1 MLNVLEDFPIAKH
14 VDYLN
19 TAAIGLA
26 PCCVVERV
34 KEFVESVY
42 GKGTLGLSDVVEERM
57 HEGLRVEG
65 ARLLGAHVKDVA
77 VFTSVSEALNMIA
90 WSLGLSSGNVVSVSL
105 EFPSVTYPWLRVARS
120 SNIEVKLVEAEG
132 WHVPADKLLD
142 AIDEETKAICVSHV
156 EYLTGQRINI
166 VSLSKAAH
174 DVGAILVVDGIQA
187 AGYIPINVESLGVD
201 VYVTGSYKWM
211 LGPVSAAV
219 AYISRSL
226 WENSE
231 PAFVGWRSTEEP
243 FNFNPASLSYAPSA
257 RKFEYSTTAYI
268 AKMGFAESI
277 KYLRRVGIEKI
288 YSHNMK
294 LSGMLIEE
302 LEALRNV
309 KVITPLDEKERGAI
323 VTFKIERDAKYV
335 ADRLRHLKKPI
346 EVSVRKGMLRASPH
360 LYNTEQDILYLV
372 ENLKKLTQ

>member
-1 MLNVLEDFPIAKH
+1 
-14 VDYLN
+14 
-19 TAAIGLA
+19 
-26 PCCVVERV
+26 VVERV

>member
-1 MLNVLEDFPIAKH
+1 MLNVLEDFPITKH

-26 PCCVVERV
+26 PRCVVERV

-65 ARLLGAHVKDVA
+65 ARLLGAHVKNVA

-90 WSLGLSSGNVVSVSL
+90 WSLELSSGNVVSVSL

-156 EYLTGQRINI
+156 EYLTGQRTDI

-243 FNFNPASLSYAPSA
+243 FNFNPASLSYASSA

-294 LSGMLIEE
+294 LSSMLIEE